1 MPLMALLP
9 GALHAQ
15 MSVEYEGTMT
25 LNAGNSEFAP
35 YYIASNHGGTL
46 TQKYSTLLSG
56 KLTLATDTTRRFAYG
71 FGAEFWGGYASAV
84 AYDHYDADH
93 SQWGSRDLSPARFWV
108 QQLYAEAKYRSV
120 LLTVGQKQH
129 QSIVVNDRL
138 GSGDLTWSGNSRPE
152 PGVSM
157 GFVNF
162 QPVPFTQGWVQIA
175 GQIGYYA
182 STGGKWLKSHFSRYS
197 SFITTSQLF
206 HYKNIYLRTNPCKR
220 LVFTI
225 GMQDG
230 CQFSGKVKD
239 YTDGTLTNIQKMKC
253 DVGDFFRV
261 FIPGSGGNN
270 EGDKFYEGNHA
281 GSWDLMLDY
290 KHTPA
295 VTLRAYYQSP
305 WEDGSGIGKQN
316 GFDGVWGLEMRRTG
330 IAPVTGIVVEYTD
343 FTNQSG
349 PLHWAPGDVPGT
361 KVTDSATGADDYYN
375 NYTYNGY
382 QTLGMSIGSPF
393 IKSPLYNTNGYM
405 RYTDNM
411 MRGFHMGVS
420 GYITSQF
427 TYRVL
432 GSWRKS
438 WGTPFFPRVKP
449 VEQTSLLAEVGFVSP
464 KVPQLSFN
472 LQAALDRGT
481 LYGNNFGSLLSVSY
495 HGNLTL
501 K

>member
-35 YYIASNHGGTL
+35 YYIASNRGGTL
-46 TQKYSTLLSG
+46 TQQYSTLLSG

-84 AYDHYDADH
+84 AYDHYDTDH

-108 QQLYAEAKYRSV
+108 QQLYAEAKYRSM

-206 HYKNIYLRTNPCKR
+206 H
-220 LVFTI
+220 
-225 GMQDG
+225 
-230 CQFSGKVKD
+230 
-239 YTDGTLTNIQKMKC
+239 
-253 DVGDFFRV
+253 
-261 FIPGSGGNN
+261 
-270 EGDKFYEGNHA
+270 
-281 GSWDLMLDY
+281 
-290 KHTPA
+290 
-295 VTLRAYYQSP
+295 
-305 WEDGSGIGKQN
+305 
-316 GFDGVWGLEMRRTG
+316 
-330 IAPVTGIVVEYTD
+330 
-343 FTNQSG
+343 
-349 PLHWAPGDVPGT
+349 
-361 KVTDSATGADDYYN
+361 
-375 NYTYNGY
+375 
-382 QTLGMSIGSPF
+382 
-393 IKSPLYNTNGYM
+393 
-405 RYTDNM
+405 
-411 MRGFHMGVS
+411 
-420 GYITSQF
+420 
-427 TYRVL
+427 
-432 GSWRKS
+432 
-438 WGTPFFPRVKP
+438 
-449 VEQTSLLAEVGFVSP
+449 
-464 KVPQLSFN
+464 
-472 LQAALDRGT
+472 
-481 LYGNNFGSLLSVSY
+481 
-495 HGNLTL
+495 
-501 K
+501 